1 MTISTTT
8 PTKMA
13 VIAITT
19 TLPPPTT
26 PPTRGMDTPTVAI
39 SISVVVSAMVDDNSV
54 LVTEVVVTPGS
65 TIDVA
70 VVAVVAVLSVG
81 ASVVTG
87 TGVVGSVSVKGSS
100 GVTVVSCSVSIYNHH
115 TVNL

>member
-1 MTISTTT
+1 MSNAISTTT

-13 VIAITT
+13 VIAVTT

-26 PPTRGMDTPTVAI
+26 PPTRGMDRHTVFI
-39 SISVVVSAMVDDNSV
+39 SILVDDNSV

-70 VVAVVAVLSVG
+70 VVAVLSVD
-81 ASVVTG
+81 ASVFTD

-100 GVTVVSCSVSIYNHH
+100 GVTVVSCSVPIYNHH

>member
-1 MTISTTT
+1 MITKTT
-8 PTKMA
+8 P
-13 VIAITT
+13 I
-19 TLPPPTT
+19 T
-26 PPTRGMDTPTVAI
+26 PPIAPPKGDVDRLTLAI
-39 SISVVVSAMVDDNSV
+39 IRSVVVSAIVDDNSV
-54 LVTEVVVTPGS
+54 LVSKVVVTLGS

-70 VVAVVAVLSVG
+70 VVAVPSVD

-100 GVTVVSCSVSIYNHH
+100 GVTVVSCSVPIYNHH